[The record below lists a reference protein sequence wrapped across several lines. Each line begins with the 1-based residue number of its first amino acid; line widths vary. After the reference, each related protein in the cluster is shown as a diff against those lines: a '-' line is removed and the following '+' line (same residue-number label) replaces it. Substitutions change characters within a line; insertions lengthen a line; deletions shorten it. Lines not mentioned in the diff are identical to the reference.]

1 MKERKRIAEAT
12 AGRYRKAGKKE
23 KGVILTE
30 FGELTGFARSYAAMV
45 LRNQGR
51 VVSVSR
57 KLRMRGDVGKKLPRR
72 GRGATYDEPV
82 VKVLVQVWRIMD
94 YICGK
99 RLAPVLGEMVERLLR
114 HNELRCD
121 AATSKKLAQMSAAT
135 IDRLLRPERQKYQLK
150 GRSHTRPGTL
160 LKHQIP
166 MRTFNEWD
174 EQQPGFLEIDLVGHD
189 GGVIDSLH
197 AFTLNAV
204 DIASGWNSSTA
215 LKNKAQ
221 VWTLEGVEKIRAKLP
236 FSLLGLD
243 SDNGSEF
250 INESL
255 LNYCRE
261 HKITFTRSRPYRKND
276 SCFVEQKN
284 YSVVRRAVGYQRFD
298 TDAQLRLLNQL
309 YESLDL
315 YTNFF
320 QPSMKLQSK
329 ERHGARVK
337 KRYDKART
345 PYQRLLDS
353 SFLKEETKQQLRER
367 YRALNPAQ
375 LKRQLERL
383 QRKLL
388 ATATSTALSRKRQS
402 AQRSLAK
409 PAVEMTRLRK
419 ATKNVASLK
428 RLEKPGKKPPDFP
441 TFPQPLL
448 VTLKK

>member
-12 AGRYRKAGKKE
+12 AGRYRQAGKRE
-23 KGVILTE
+23 KGKILNE
-30 FGELTGFARSYAAMV
+30 FVELSGFARSYAALV

-51 VVSVSR
+51 VVVVNH
-57 KLRMRGDVGKKLPRR
+57 KLRVRGDVGKKLPRP
-72 GRGATYDEPV
+72 GRGPTYDAET

-121 AATSKKLAQMSAAT
+121 RATSEKLGRMSAAT
-135 IDRLLRPERQKYQLK
+135 IDRLLRAERQKYQLK

-166 MRTFNEWD
+166 MRTFTEWD

-189 GGVIDSLH
+189 GGVIDSH
-197 AFTLNAV
+197 HGFTLNAV

-221 VWTLEGVEKIRAKLP
+221 VWTLEGVQKIQAKLP
-236 FSLLGLD
+236 FPLLGLD

-250 INESL
+250 INKTLYDFCQEQ
-255 LNYCRE
+255 
-261 HKITFTRSRPYRKND
+261 KITFTRSRPYRKND

-298 TDAQLRLLNQL
+298 TEAQLLLLNQL
-309 YESLDL
+309 YEALDL

-337 KRYDKART
+337 KKYDRTRT

-353 SFLKEETKQQLRER
+353 GFIKAETKRQLRQR
-367 YRALNPAQ
+367 YGLLNPAQ
-375 LKRQLERL
+375 LKRQIEGL

-388 ATATSTALSRKRQS
+388 ATAVSTLQPRKGQS
-402 AQRSLAK
+402 PKDGAARPAMEMARS
-409 PAVEMTRLRK
+409 RK
-419 ATKNVASLK
+419 ATKSVASLK
-428 RLEKPGKKPPDFP
+428 RLEKSGKAA
-441 TFPQPLL
+441 
-448 VTLKK
+448 

>member
-12 AGRYRKAGKKE
+12 AGRYRKARKKE
-23 KGVILTE
+23 KGEILNE
-30 FGELTGFARSYAAMV
+30 FVELTGFARCYAALV

-51 VVSVSR
+51 VVQVNR
-57 KLRMRGDVGKKLPRR
+57 KLRVRGDVGKKLPRA
-72 GRGATYDEPV
+72 GRGPTYDEQT

-121 AATSKKLAQMSAAT
+121 AATRKKLARMSAAT

-166 MRTFNEWD
+166 MRTFSDWD

-197 AFTLNAV
+197 AFTLNAT
-204 DIASGWNSSTA
+204 DIASGWNSSAA
-215 LKNKAQ
+215 LQNKAQ
-221 VWTLEGVEKIRAKLP
+221 VWTLAGVQKIKAKLP
-236 FSLLGLD
+236 FPLLGID

-250 INESL
+250 INQTL
-255 LNYCRE
+255 YDFCQE

-284 YSVVRRAVGYQRFD
+284 YSVVRRAVGYQRCE
-298 TDAQLRLLNQL
+298 TDEQLQLLNQL
-309 YESLDL
+309 YEPLDL

-320 QPSMKLQSK
+320 QPSMKLKSK

-337 KRYDKART
+337 KKYDKART

-353 SFLKEETKQQLRER
+353 SFIKAETKQQLRAR
-367 YRALNPAQ
+367 YHALNPAQ
-375 LKRQLERL
+375 LKRQIEGL

-388 ATATSTALSRKRQS
+388 ATAVSTALTRKRQS
-402 AQRSLAK
+402 AKRSAAK
-409 PAVEMTRLRK
+409 PAVEMTRMRK
-419 ATKNVASLK
+419 ATKSVASLK
-428 RLEKPGKKPPDFP
+428 RLEKSGKRAA
-441 TFPQPLL
+441 
-448 VTLKK
+448 

>member
-12 AGRYRKAGKKE
+12 AGRYRKADKKE

-30 FGELTGFARSYAAMV
+30 FVELTGFARSYAALV

-51 VVSVSR
+51 VVTVNR
-57 KLRMRGDVGKKLPRR
+57 KLRVRGDVGKKLPRR
-72 GRGATYDEPV
+72 GRGPTYDAQT
-82 VKVLVQVWRIMD
+82 VKALVQVWRIMD

-99 RLAPVLGEMVERLLR
+99 RLAPVLGEIVERLLR

-121 AATSKKLAQMSAAT
+121 AATSKKLRHMSAAT

-150 GRSHTRPGTL
+150 GRPHTRPGTL

-166 MRTFNEWD
+166 MRTFSEWD
-174 EQQPGFLEIDLVGHD
+174 EAQPGFMEMDLVGHD
-189 GGVIDSLH
+189 GGVVDSHH

-204 DIASGWNSSTA
+204 DIASGWNCSRA

-221 VWTLEGVEKIRAKLP
+221 VWILEGVQKIRAKLP
-236 FSLLGLD
+236 FSLRGLD

-250 INESL
+250 INETL
-255 LNYCRE
+255 YNFCQE

-298 TDAQLRLLNQL
+298 TDEQLGLLNEL
-309 YESLDL
+309 YEVLDL

-337 KRYDKART
+337 KKYDAART

-353 SFLKEETKQQLRER
+353 SFISEESKKQLRAQ
-367 YRALNPAQ
+367 YRLLNPAQ
-375 LKRQLERL
+375 LKRQIEKL
-383 QRKLL
+383 QQKLL
-388 ATATSTALSRKRQS
+388 ATAVRTTRRRPRQTAKRGA
-402 AQRSLAK
+402 AQ
-409 PAVEMTRLRK
+409 PAVEMTRLRE
-419 ATKNVASLK
+419 ATKSVASRK
-428 RLEKPGKKPPDFP
+428 RLEKSGKKAA
-441 TFPQPLL
+441 
-448 VTLKK
+448 

>member
-1 MKERKRIAEAT
+1 MRLTMKERKRIAVAT

-23 KGVILTE
+23 KGVILNE
-30 FGELTGFARSYAAMV
+30 FVKLTGFARSYAAQV

-51 VVSVSR
+51 VVQVNR
-57 KLRMRGDVGKKLPRR
+57 KLRVRGDVGKKLPRP
-72 GRGATYDEPV
+72 GRGPTYDEQT

-121 AATSKKLAQMSAAT
+121 AATRKKLARMSAAT

-166 MRTFNEWD
+166 MRTFSDWD

-197 AFTLNAV
+197 AFTLNAT
-204 DIASGWNSSTA
+204 DIASGWNSSAA
-215 LKNKAQ
+215 LQNKAQ
-221 VWTLEGVEKIRAKLP
+221 VWTLAGVQKIRAKLP
-236 FSLLGLD
+236 FPLLGID

-250 INESL
+250 INQTL
-255 LNYCRE
+255 YDFCQE

-284 YSVVRRAVGYQRFD
+284 YSVVRRAVGYQRCE
-298 TDAQLRLLNQL
+298 TDEQLQLLNQL
-309 YESLDL
+309 YEPLDL

-320 QPSMKLQSK
+320 QPSMKLKSK

-337 KRYDKART
+337 KKYDKART

-353 SFLKEETKQQLRER
+353 SFIKEETKQQLRAR
-367 YRALNPAQ
+367 YHALNPAQ
-375 LKRQLERL
+375 LKRQIEGL

-388 ATATSTALSRKRQS
+388 ATAVSTALTRKRQGAKRS
-402 AQRSLAK
+402 AAK
-409 PAVEMTRLRK
+409 PAVEMTRMRK
-419 ATKNVASLK
+419 ATKSVASLK
-428 RLEKPGKKPPDFP
+428 RLEKSGKRAA
-441 TFPQPLL
+441 
-448 VTLKK
+448 

>member
-12 AGRYRKAGKKE
+12 AGRYRQAGKKE
-23 KGVILTE
+23 KGAILNE
-30 FGELTGFARSYAAMV
+30 FVELSGFARSYAALV

-51 VVSVSR
+51 VVQVNR
-57 KLRMRGDVGKKLPRR
+57 KLRVRGDVGKKLPRP
-72 GRGATYDEPV
+72 GRGPTYDGQT

-99 RLAPVLGEMVERLLR
+99 RLAPVLGELVERLLR

-121 AATSKKLAQMSAAT
+121 AASSQKLGRMSAAT

-166 MRTFNEWD
+166 MRTFTEWD

-189 GGVIDSLH
+189 GGVIDSHH
-197 AFTLNAV
+197 AFTLNGV

-236 FSLLGLD
+236 FPLLGID

-255 LNYCRE
+255 YNYCRD

-284 YSVVRRAVGYQRFD
+284 YSVVRRAVGYQRFE
-298 TDAQLRLLNQL
+298 TEEQLRLLNQL
-309 YESLDL
+309 YEKLDL

-320 QPSMKLQSK
+320 QPSLKLKSK
-329 ERHGARVK
+329 ERHGARVTK
-337 KRYDKART
+337 KYHEART
-345 PYQRLLDS
+345 PCQRLLDS
-353 SFLKEETKQQLRER
+353 SFISEENKQRLRDRYQL
-367 YRALNPAQ
+367 LNPAQ
-375 LKRQLERL
+375 LKRQIEGL

-388 ATATSTALSRKRQS
+388 ATAVSTALTRKRQT
-402 AQRSLAK
+402 AKPRATK

-419 ATKNVASLK
+419 ATKSVASLK
-428 RLEKPGKKPPDFP
+428 RLEKSGKKAA
-441 TFPQPLL
+441 
-448 VTLKK
+448 

>member
-1 MKERKRIAEAT
+1 MRLTMKERKRIAEAT
-12 AGRYRKAGKKE
+12 AGRYRQAGKKE
-23 KGVILTE
+23 KGAILNE
-30 FGELTGFARSYAAMV
+30 FVELTGFARSYAALV

-51 VVSVSR
+51 VVQLNR
-57 KLRMRGDVGKKLPRR
+57 KLRVRGDVRKKLPRPGR
-72 GRGATYDEPV
+72 GRSYDEQT

-94 YICGK
+94 YICSK

-121 AATSKKLAQMSAAT
+121 AATSKKVVRMSAAT

-166 MRTFNEWD
+166 MRTFSDWD

-189 GGVIDSLH
+189 GGVIDSHH
-197 AFTLNAV
+197 AFTLNAT
-204 DIASGWNSSTA
+204 DIASGWTSSTA

-221 VWTLEGVEKIRAKLP
+221 VWALEGVQKIKAKLP
-236 FSLLGLD
+236 FSLLGID

-255 LNYCRE
+255 LKYCRD

-284 YSVVRRAVGYQRFD
+284 YSVVRRAVGYQRCD
-298 TDAQLRLLNQL
+298 TDTQLQLLNQL
-309 YESLDL
+309 YEPLDL

-337 KRYDKART
+337 KKYDTART

-353 SFLKEETKQQLRER
+353 NFIKEETKRHLRAR
-367 YRALNPAQ
+367 YHSLNPAQ
-375 LKRQLERL
+375 LKRQIEGL

-388 ATATSTALSRKRQS
+388 ATAVSTMLTRKRQTAKRS
-402 AQRSLAK
+402 ARS
-409 PAVEMTRLRK
+409 EER
-419 ATKNVASLK
+419 
-428 RLEKPGKKPPDFP
+428 
-441 TFPQPLL
+441 
-448 VTLKK
+448 

>member
-23 KGVILTE
+23 KGAILNE
-30 FGELTGFARSYAAMV
+30 FVELTGFARSYAALV

-51 VVSVSR
+51 VVPVNR
-57 KLRMRGDVGKKLPRR
+57 KLRVRGDVGKKLPRP
-72 GRGATYDEPV
+72 GRGPTYDERA

-99 RLAPVLGEMVERLLR
+99 RLAPVLGEMVERLQR

-121 AATSKKLAQMSAAT
+121 AATGKKLARMSAAT

-150 GRSHTRPGTL
+150 GRTHTRPGTL

-174 EQQPGFLEIDLVGHD
+174 EEQPGFMELDLVGHD
-189 GGVIDSLH
+189 GGVIDSHH

-221 VWTLEGVEKIRAKLP
+221 VWTLEGVEKIRGKLP
-236 FSLLGLD
+236 FSLLGID

-250 INESL
+250 INEAL
-255 LNYCRE
+255 LKYCRD

-284 YSVVRRAVGYQRFD
+284 YSVVRRAVGYQRLD
-298 TDAQLRLLNQL
+298 TETQLRLLNQL
-309 YESLDL
+309 YEPLDL

-320 QPSMKLQSK
+320 QPSMKLKSK
-329 ERHGARVK
+329 ERHGARLTK
-337 KRYDKART
+337 KYHEART

-353 SFLKEETKQQLRER
+353 SFIKEETKQQLRAR
-367 YRALNPAQ
+367 YRTLNPAQ
-375 LKRQLERL
+375 LKRQIEAL

-388 ATATSTALSRKRQS
+388 ATAVSTTLTRKRQS
-402 AQRSLAK
+402 AKANTAK

-419 ATKNVASLK
+419 ATNRVASLK
-428 RLEKPGKKPPDFP
+428 RLEKSGKKAA
-441 TFPQPLL
+441 
-448 VTLKK
+448 

>member
-1 MKERKRIAEAT
+1 M
-12 AGRYRKAGKKE
+12 
-23 KGVILTE
+23 
-30 FGELTGFARSYAAMV
+30 
-45 LRNQGR
+45 
-51 VVSVSR
+51 
-57 KLRMRGDVGKKLPRR
+57 
-72 GRGATYDEPV
+72 
-82 VKVLVQVWRIMD
+82 
-94 YICGK
+94 
-99 RLAPVLGEMVERLLR
+99 
-114 HNELRCD
+114 
-121 AATSKKLAQMSAAT
+121 
-135 IDRLLRPERQKYQLK
+135 
-150 GRSHTRPGTL
+150 
-160 LKHQIP
+160 HQIP

-204 DIASGWNSSTA
+204 DIASAWNSSTA

-236 FSLLGLD
+236 FPLLGLD

-261 HKITFTRSRPYRKND
+261 HKITFTRSLPYRKND

-337 KRYDKART
+337 KKYDKART

-375 LKRQLERL
+375 LKRQIERL

-388 ATATSTALSRKRQS
+388 ATATSTTLSRKRQGAQQS
-402 AQRSLAK
+402 ATK

-419 ATKNVASLK
+419 ATKRVASLK
-428 RLEKPGKKPPDFP
+428 RLEKSGKKAA
-441 TFPQPLL
+441 
-448 VTLKK
+448 

>member
-12 AGRYRKAGKKE
+12 AGRYRKARKKE
-23 KGVILTE
+23 KGEILNE
-30 FGELTGFARSYAAMV
+30 FVELTGFARCYAALV
-45 LRNQGR
+45 LRNHGR
-51 VVSVSR
+51 VVQVDR
-57 KLRMRGDVGKKLPRR
+57 KVRVRGDVGKRLRR
-72 GRGATYDEPV
+72 SGRGATYDEQT

-121 AATSKKLAQMSAAT
+121 ATTTKKLARMSAAT

-150 GRSHTRPGTL
+150 GRRHTRPGTL

-174 EQQPGFLEIDLVGHD
+174 EARPGFMEMDLVGHD
-189 GGVIDSLH
+189 GGVIDSHH

-221 VWTLEGVEKIRAKLP
+221 VWIMEGVEKIRAKLP
-236 FSLLGLD
+236 VSLLGLD

-250 INESL
+250 INETL
-255 LNYCRE
+255 YNFCQE
-261 HKITFTRSRPYRKND
+261 HNITFTRSRPYRKND

-298 TDAQLRLLNQL
+298 TDKQLALLNQL
-309 YESLDL
+309 YEVLDL

-329 ERHGARVK
+329 ERYGARVK
-337 KRYDKART
+337 KKYDEART

-353 SFLKEETKQQLRER
+353 SFISEETKQQLRDR
-367 YRALNPAQ
+367 YRSLNPAQ
-375 LKRQLERL
+375 LKRQIERL
-383 QRKLL
+383 QQKLL
-388 ATATSTALSRKRQS
+388 ASAVSTTKTRKRQRDKRRT
-402 AQRSLAK
+402 AR
-409 PAVEMTRLRK
+409 PAVEMPRLRK
-419 ATKNVASLK
+419 ATKSVASLK
-428 RLEKPGKKPPDFP
+428 RLEKSGKKAA
-441 TFPQPLL
+441 
-448 VTLKK
+448 

>member
-12 AGRYRKAGKKE
+12 AGRYRKARKKE
-23 KGVILTE
+23 KGEILNE
-30 FGELTGFARSYAAMV
+30 FVELTGFARCYAALV

-51 VVSVSR
+51 VVQVNR
-57 KLRMRGDVGKKLPRR
+57 KLRVRGDVGKKLPRP
-72 GRGATYDEPV
+72 GRGPTYDEQT

-121 AATSKKLAQMSAAT
+121 AATSKKLARMSAAT

-166 MRTFNEWD
+166 MRTFSDWD

-197 AFTLNAV
+197 AFTLNAT
-204 DIASGWNSSTA
+204 DIASGWNSSAA
-215 LKNKAQ
+215 LQNKAQ
-221 VWTLEGVEKIRAKLP
+221 VWTLAGVQKIKAKLP
-236 FSLLGLD
+236 FPLLGID

-250 INESL
+250 INQTL
-255 LNYCRE
+255 YDFCQE

-284 YSVVRRAVGYQRFD
+284 YSVVRRAVGYQRCE
-298 TDAQLRLLNQL
+298 TDEQLQLLNQL
-309 YESLDL
+309 YEPLDL

-320 QPSMKLQSK
+320 QPSMKLKSK

-337 KRYDKART
+337 KKYDKART

-353 SFLKEETKQQLRER
+353 SFIKAETKQQLRAR
-367 YRALNPAQ
+367 YHALNPAQ
-375 LKRQLERL
+375 LKRQIEGL

-388 ATATSTALSRKRQS
+388 ATAVSTALTRKRQGAKRS
-402 AQRSLAK
+402 AAK
-409 PAVEMTRLRK
+409 PAVEMTRMRK
-419 ATKNVASLK
+419 ATKSVASLK
-428 RLEKPGKKPPDFP
+428 RLEKSGKRAA
-441 TFPQPLL
+441 
-448 VTLKK
+448 

>member
-12 AGRYRKAGKKE
+12 AGRYRKAAKKE
-23 KGVILTE
+23 KGAILNE
-30 FGELTGFARSYAAMV
+30 FVELTGFARSYAALV

-51 VVSVSR
+51 VVQVNR
-57 KLRMRGDVGKKLPRR
+57 KLRVRGDVGKKLPRP
-72 GRGATYDEPV
+72 GRGPTYDGET

-121 AATSKKLAQMSAAT
+121 VGTSKKLARMSAAT

-150 GRSHTRPGTL
+150 GRAHTRPGTL

-174 EQQPGFLEIDLVGHD
+174 EAQPGFLEIDLVGHD
-189 GGVIDSLH
+189 GGVLDSFH
-197 AFTLNAV
+197 AFTLNATDV
-204 DIASGWNSSTA
+204 ASGWTSSTA

-221 VWTLEGVEKIRAKLP
+221 VWSLAGIEKIRAKLP

-250 INESL
+250 INETL
-255 LNYCRE
+255 FNFCQE
-261 HKITFTRSRPYRKND
+261 HQITFTRSRPYRKND

-298 TDAQLRLLNQL
+298 TDEQLRLLNEL
-309 YESLDL
+309 YEVLDL
-315 YTNFF
+315 YNNFF
-320 QPSMKLQSK
+320 QPSMKLKSK
-329 ERHGARVK
+329 ERQGARVTK
-337 KRYDKART
+337 KYHEART

-353 SFLKEETKQQLRER
+353 DYVSAESKAQLRAR
-367 YRALNPAQ
+367 YRLLNPAQ
-375 LKRQLERL
+375 LKRQIEKL
-383 QRKLL
+383 QQKLL
-388 ATATSTALSRKRQS
+388 ATAVSTTKTRQR
-402 AQRSLAK
+402 QRANHEARK
-409 PAVEMTRLRK
+409 PAVEMTRVRK
-419 ATKNVASLK
+419 ATNSVASLK
-428 RLEKPGKKPPDFP
+428 RLEKSGKKAA
-441 TFPQPLL
+441 
-448 VTLKK
+448 

>member
-23 KGVILTE
+23 RGAILNE
-30 FGELTGFARSYAAMV
+30 FVELTGFARSYAALV

-51 VVSVSR
+51 VVPVSR
-57 KLRMRGDVGKKLPRR
+57 QLRVRGDVGEKLARP
-72 GRGATYDEPV
+72 GRGPTYDEQT
-82 VKVLVQVWRIMD
+82 VKVLIQVWRIMD

-121 AATSKKLAQMSAAT
+121 ATTSKKLARMSAAT

-150 GRSHTRPGTL
+150 GRTHTRPGTL

-166 MRTFNEWD
+166 MRTFTEWD
-174 EQQPGFLEIDLVGHD
+174 DQQPGFLEIDLVGHD
-189 GGVIDSLH
+189 GGVLDSHH

-204 DIASGWNSSTA
+204 DIASGWNCSTA
-215 LKNKAQ
+215 LQNKAQ
-221 VWTLEGVEKIRAKLP
+221 VWTLQGVAEIRAKLP
-236 FSLLGLD
+236 FPLLGID

-255 LNYCRE
+255 YNYCRD

-298 TDAQLRLLNQL
+298 SDEQLRLLNQL
-309 YESLDL
+309 YEKLDL

-320 QPSMKLQSK
+320 QPSLKLKSK
-329 ERHGARVK
+329 ERHGARVTK
-337 KRYDKART
+337 KYHEART

-353 SFLKEETKQQLRER
+353 SFIKEQTKQLLRDR
-367 YRALNPAQ
+367 YYLLNPAQ
-375 LKRQLERL
+375 LKRQIERL
-383 QRKLL
+383 QQKLL
-388 ATATSTALSRKRQS
+388 ATAVSTTKTRKRPS
-402 AQRSLAK
+402 DKRRPAK
-409 PAVEMTRLRK
+409 PAVEMARLRK
-419 ATKNVASLK
+419 APKRVASLK
-428 RLEKPGKKPPDFP
+428 RLGKSGKKAA
-441 TFPQPLL
+441 
-448 VTLKK
+448 

>member
-1 MKERKRIAEAT
+1 MKERKRIAAAT
-12 AGRYRKAGKKE
+12 AGRYRQASKKE
-23 KGVILTE
+23 KGVILNE
-30 FGELTGFARSYAAMV
+30 FVELTGFARSYATLV

-51 VVSVSR
+51 VVQVNR
-57 KLRMRGDVGKKLPRR
+57 KLRVRGDLGKKLLRP
-72 GRGATYDEPV
+72 GRGPTYDEQT

-99 RLAPVLGEMVERLLR
+99 RLAPVLGEIVERLLR

-121 AATSKKLAQMSAAT
+121 AATSKKLARMSAAT

-174 EQQPGFLEIDLVGHD
+174 EEQPGFLEIDLVGHD

-215 LKNKAQ
+215 LKNKAP
-221 VWTLEGVEKIRAKLP
+221 VWTLAGVQKIRAKLP
-236 FSLLGLD
+236 FSLLGID

-255 LNYCRE
+255 LSYCRDQ
-261 HKITFTRSRPYRKND
+261 HLTFTRSRPYRKND

-284 YSVVRRAVGYQRFD
+284 YSVVRRAVGYQRCD
-298 TDAQLRLLNQL
+298 TDQQLQLLNQL
-309 YESLDL
+309 YEPLDL

-329 ERHGARVK
+329 ERQGARVK
-337 KRYDKART
+337 KKYDKART

-353 SFLKEETKQQLRER
+353 SFIKEETKQQLRAR
-367 YRALNPAQ
+367 YHLLNPAQ
-375 LKRQLERL
+375 LKRQIERL

-388 ATATSTALSRKRQS
+388 ATAVSTARSRKRQG
-402 AQRSLAK
+402 AKRRVRK

-419 ATKNVASLK
+419 ATKSVASLK
-428 RLEKPGKKPPDFP
+428 RLEKSGKKAA
-441 TFPQPLL
+441 
-448 VTLKK
+448 

>member
-1 MKERKRIAEAT
+1 MRLMMKERKRIAAAT
-12 AGRYRKAGKKE
+12 AGRYRQAGKKE
-23 KGVILTE
+23 KGAILNE
-30 FGELTGFARSYAAMV
+30 FVELTGFARSYAALV

-51 VVSVSR
+51 VVQVNR
-57 KLRMRGDVGKKLPRR
+57 KVRVRGDVGKRLSRP
-72 GRGATYDEPV
+72 GRGPTYDAET

-121 AATSKKLAQMSAAT
+121 VASRQKLGRMSAAT

-166 MRTFNEWD
+166 MRTFTEWD

-189 GGVIDSLH
+189 GGVIDAHH

-221 VWTLEGVEKIRAKLP
+221 VWTLEGVQKIRAKLP
-236 FSLLGLD
+236 FPLLGID

-255 LNYCRE
+255 YNYCRE
-261 HKITFTRSRPYRKND
+261 QKITFTRSRPYRKND

-298 TDAQLRLLNQL
+298 TEEQLRLLNQL
-309 YESLDL
+309 YEKLDL

-320 QPSMKLQSK
+320 QPSVKLKSK
-329 ERHGARVK
+329 ERHGARVTK
-337 KRYDKART
+337 KYHAART

-353 SFLKEETKQQLRER
+353 SFMTEETKQQLRDR
-367 YRALNPAQ
+367 YHLLNPAQ
-375 LKRQLERL
+375 LKRQLEGL

-388 ATATSTALSRKRQS
+388 ATAVSTALTRKRQT
-402 AQRSLAK
+402 AK
-409 PAVEMTRLRK
+409 PSGTKAAMEMTRMRK
-419 ATKNVASLK
+419 ATKSVASLK
-428 RLEKPGKKPPDFP
+428 RLEKSGKKAA
-441 TFPQPLL
+441 
-448 VTLKK
+448 